1 MRSSAKRGRSGEITQ
16 GIDNPENQ
24 PIRNAG
30 KRMGLYKL
38 SCDNTGKTDGKKIVQ

>member
-16 GIDNPENQ
+16 GIDSPENQ

-30 KRMGLYKL
+30 KKNGPIKVKL
-38 SCDNTGKTDGKKIVQ
+38 